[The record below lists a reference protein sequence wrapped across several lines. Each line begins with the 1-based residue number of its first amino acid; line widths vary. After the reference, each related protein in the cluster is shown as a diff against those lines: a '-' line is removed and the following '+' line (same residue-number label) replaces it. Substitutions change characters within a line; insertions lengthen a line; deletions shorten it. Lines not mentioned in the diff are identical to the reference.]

1 MPGRRSRSPS
11 PDRHHRR
18 SKRRDDYNDDDDDHK
33 VKETKTVESLESV
46 GAKEISD
53 EDYFL
58 KAAEFRLWLREEK
71 RKYIDEMTGDSARKY
86 FKKFVKRWNGCTLPA
101 QYYKPQASTA
111 QPSSSQT
118 AYKWSFATNRSK
130 VNKDELARMREDVDR
145 LTNSSSRG
153 SGTSAPARPTVGP
166 SLPPGARGRDVGPA
180 FPSTMFSANHT
191 DRQLALEN
199 KAENATRDRK
209 HERKAAYERADDM
222 VPRAG
227 GREGKLE
234 ERRAANEENKKY
246 RERDAASGFEVDEN
260 TLMGTGSSFGNA
272 VAQREQMNARRQE
285 RRSNADADK
294 RSMMS
299 ESMHAMKSKED
310 ATMAMFKQMAQSRF
324 GGQ

>member
-11 PDRHHRR
+11 PDRNHRR
-18 SKRRDDYNDDDDDHK
+18 SKRRDDYNDDDDHK
-33 VKETKTVESLESV
+33 AKETKTVESLESV

-58 KAAEFRLWLREEK
+58 KAAEFRIWLREEK
-71 RKYIDEMTGDSARKY
+71 RKYIDEMTGDSAR
-86 FKKFVKRWNGCTLPA
+86 NCTLPP

-111 QPSSSQT
+111 QPSSTQT

-130 VNKDELARMREDVDR
+130 VDKDELARMREDVDR
-145 LTNSSSRG
+145 LTNGSPRG
-153 SGTSAPARPTVGP
+153 SGASAPARPTVGP
-166 SLPPGARGRDVGPA
+166 SLPSGARGREVGREVGPA

-191 DRQLALEN
+191 DRQLALER
-199 KAENATRDRK
+199 KAEDATRERK
-209 HERKAAYERADDM
+209 YERKAAYERADDM

-227 GREGKLE
+227 GREGKME
-234 ERRAANEENKKY
+234 ERRAVNEENKKF